1 MSERS
6 SQFPHYAQA
15 IHVSQIRLQLAKFLM
30 LLLRAFAVGHI
41 DVRTDHLAFSVRGE
55 QRMAGGFEIF
65 DCPVRKKDSEL
76 DHVGSILTQRL
87 KSRISYPFAFF
98 WMYPLQHGFEVGKT
112 MQRIKTPDS
121 ITFFRP
127 VDRPCLA

>member
-76 DHVGSILTQRL
+76 DRVGSILAQRL
-87 KSRISYPFAFF
+87 KSLISYRVAIV
-98 WMYPLQHGFEVGKT
+98 WMDALQHSFKVGET
-112 MQRIKTPDS
+112 MQRIKAP
-121 ITFFRP
+121 
-127 VDRPCLA
+127 